1 MQSSNYVT
9 SHLLI
14 FIIVSFIILL
24 FIKSLI
30 YNILKNL
37 IFLIY
42 YKHFFSK
49 NFINN
54 INCLN
59 QVCKVTFIF
68 QLNI

>member
-1 MQSSNYVT
+1 MQSSHYVT

-14 FIIVSFIILL
+14 SIIVSFIILL

-42 YKHFFSK
+42 YNHFFSK
-49 NFINN
+49 NFISN

-59 QVCKVTFIF
+59 QECKVTFIF